1 MGKRKTIVCLE
12 TGKQFNSVE
21 NAANAIGVSSGFI
34 SRQIKAGKPIKGFY
48 YYYAGE
54 MLPDEYRQ
62 KIRNR
67 KKKPNYKS
75 RPVICL
81 ETGERF
87 ESISLVSR
95 MLGISKFGDV
105 LDFFDRHGETL
116 IEKRAGSWHGDSTEV
131 AKASECLQKGL
142 AQFGL
147 TLAQAR
153 ERYGKREKA
162 RYRKWAETVAFFAT
176 DCSFLDIANLV
187 DRSVAQVVHEI
198 HDTWYEDYMLG
209 CIDYIASV
217 AYHGGI
223 LLKPITTEKEI
234 TGHIGDTILSWC
246 EKGQKDDG
254 GNEFRD

>member
-34 SRQIKAGKPIKGFY
+34 SRQIKAGKPIKGLY

-75 RPVICL
+75 RPAICL

-95 MLGISKFGDV
+95 MLGISKSNVFHAMKNGGAVHGFHFYYGDEPKPV
-105 LDFFDRHGETL
+105 DSFFKPRRRRKIRCTETGVVYES
-116 IEKRAGSWHGDSTEV
+116 IRDAAERTKISPNCIGSAVSGMAGG
-131 AKASECLQKGL
+131 
-142 AQFGL
+142 
-147 TLAQAR
+147 
-153 ERYGKREKA
+153 
-162 RYRKWAETVAFFAT
+162 
-176 DCSFLDIANLV
+176 
-187 DRSVAQVVHEI
+187 
-198 HDTWYEDYMLG
+198 
-209 CIDYIASV
+209 
-217 AYHGGI
+217 YHW
-223 LLKPITTEKEI
+223 EYA
-234 TGHIGDTILSWC
+234 
-246 EKGQKDDG
+246 DD
-254 GNEFRD
+254 